1 MGQAAQAARFQRS
14 IPMSTSKL
22 FAAIIALGALAACET
37 VQGAGQDIST
47 AGQTISAESQA
58 VQDDL

>member
-1 MGQAAQAARFQRS
+1 
-14 IPMSTSKL
+14 MSTSKL
-22 FAAIIALGALAACET
+22 LAAILALGALAACET

-47 AGQTISAESQA
+47 AGQVITAESQA

>member
-1 MGQAAQAARFQRS
+1 
-14 IPMSTSKL
+14 MSTSKL
-22 FAAIIALGALAACET
+22 FAAILALGALAACET

-47 AGQTISAESQA
+47 AGQVITAESQA